1 MKTPKGQ
8 GTYIFADG
16 YEVWFYGLSAAE
28 KRNEERKHGKVVRFI
43 PGMGF

>member
-16 YEVWFYGLSAAE
+16 YEVWFYGLSASARRAE
-28 KRNEERKHGKVVRFI
+28 EYKHGKVVRFI
-43 PGMGF
+43 PGN